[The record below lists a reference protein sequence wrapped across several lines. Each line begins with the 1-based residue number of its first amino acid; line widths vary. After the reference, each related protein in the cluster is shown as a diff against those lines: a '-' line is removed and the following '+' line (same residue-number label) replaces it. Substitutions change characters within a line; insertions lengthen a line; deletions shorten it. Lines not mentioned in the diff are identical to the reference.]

1 MNHKTKFAV
10 LFAAVAALVFAFPS
24 MLNAQAERLSTKASA
39 SVTVGHND
47 RVNEHV
53 RLVSNEVTTVAR
65 HCQKYMREVSGIKII
80 DNDACNAD
88 TSTVY
93 YRETSLNLRTN
104 AGADAQSSQMGN
116 TATQAASCNFVA
128 LTNDAGAPAAGDT
141 TLASEI
147 TTNGLGRAQ
156 GTYAHTTGTTV
167 FTITK
172 TFNATGTQAS
182 QKAGLFNAS
191 SSGTMCFENTYSAV
205 TVNNGDTLTVTWTI
219 NI

>member
-1 MNHKTKFAV
+1 MKQITKLFATVGLAAALIALCPSV
-10 LFAAVAALVFAFPS
+10 LF
-24 MLNAQAERLSTKASA
+24 AQAERLTTNSSTAV
-39 SVTVGHND
+39 SVGKYD
-47 RVNEHV
+47 QVNEHV
-53 RLVSNEVTTVAR
+53 RLVSNEVTTIAR
-65 HCQKYMREVSGIKII
+65 HCQKYIHVVNSISVV

-88 TSTVY
+88 PTTLY
-93 YRETSLNLRTN
+93 YSETSLNLRTN

-191 SSGTMCFENTYSAV
+191 SSGTLCFENTYSAV
-205 TVNNGDTLTVTWTI
+205 TVNNGDTLTVNNADTL
-219 NI
+219 